1 MTNEASGPSDL
12 GANREGLCSPDGFLL
27 RNIDSVAASPIGD
40 AVDLDVRAVGY
51 WSLRGAEGV
60 ITGESLQAQG
70 IRRGPHLA
78 ETSETRLIESHASI
92 RIRVPAPNVLRL
104 TVVAGRSWDASD
116 DGDRW
121 GMVVEAGATN
131 GSGGP
136 ATPRGES
143 RLAIVQSDAWIQIGG
158 EGVALRVENR
168 TLAWQLLGP
177 EASSVAQ
184 SGGEVRQAMGLPLLP
199 GLSFGTDWMGASI
212 ALAPGELMCGLGEQA
227 GPPTRNGQRIE
238 VAVRDSMGTGTG
250 GTYKAVPILHSS
262 RGYSLFVHSP
272 GPVEVDVGAKY
283 VGLLGVRCPG
293 SVLDLFFFTSSS
305 LAQRVADYTALTG
318 RPAQVPLWALGVWM
332 SRCRYRDRDELLEA
346 ARGMR
351 ENSVGCDV
359 MHLDPSWLVRDVLNC
374 DFVWN
379 HDRFGE
385 PRELVRELAQLGM
398 KLSLWELPYLD
409 PDSPLAIEAADAGL
423 LVKSS
428 NGAPAD
434 VAGTFSRD
442 GRPRW
447 LVDFTNP
454 EARAW
459 WGHLHEPL
467 LDDGVAAFTTDFG
480 EGFPE
485 DALCLASRSHRE
497 DPSWRN
503 LYPLW
508 YNRTVS
514 EKIGAMRDGPPVVLG
529 RSGWAGSQRYPGQ
542 WSGDAE
548 STPAGMAATIR
559 AGLSWALSAPGLWA
573 HDVGGFF
580 GGDSSVGPSPALY
593 VRWAQF
599 GCLSPLTRFHGLT
612 PREPWVFGEQALQ
625 IVRHFVD
632 IRYRLL
638 PYLRSAMLQ
647 AQRTGVPMMRPMSF
661 EMQDM
666 PAAWHVDSQY
676 MLGQDLIVVPV
687 ASDDPQPVDVSILV
701 PPGGWVDVFT
711 GEQVTGPTM
720 LKRRVG
726 LERLPLL
733 ARIGSVIPTGPSI
746 QSTAELSEDAW
757 VLQLWPG
764 SSRTSEV
771 HDQTGLCRYRP
782 SDSKGRAVDAP
793 SDVSAVVVE
802 EPVVRAV
809 GALCHLSDGSLR
821 RLDLL
826 R

>member
-1 MTNEASGPSDL
+1 MDMRAG
-12 GANREGLCSPDGFLL
+12 
-27 RNIDSVAASPIGD
+27 
-40 AVDLDVRAVGY
+40 AVGY
-51 WSLRGAEGV
+51 WSLLGADGV
-60 ITGESLQAQG
+60 VTGESLQAQG

-78 ETSETRLIESHASI
+78 ETSKTRLINSHASI
-92 RIRVPAPNVLRL
+92 RLRFPAPNVARL
-104 TVVAGRSWDASD
+104 TVVARRSWDASD

-121 GMVVEAGATN
+121 GMLVDGGAAN
-131 GSGGP
+131 PSHGP
-136 ATPRGES
+136 AGKGLP
-143 RLAIVQSDAWIQIGG
+143 AITQSDAWTQVGAAG
-158 EGVALRVENR
+158 AGLRIEHLP
-168 TLAWQLLGP
+168 LAWQLLGP
-177 EASSVAQ
+177 DGSSVAK
-184 SGGEVRQAMGLPLLP
+184 SGGEIRQAMGVPLLP
-199 GLSFGTDWMGASI
+199 SLSFGADWVGASI
-212 ALAPGELMCGLGEQA
+212 TLAPGELVCGLGEQA
-227 GPPTRNGQRIE
+227 GPPTRNGQHIK
-238 VAVRDSMGTGTG
+238 VAVRDAMGTGTG

-272 GPVEVDVGAKY
+272 GPLEVDVGAKY
-283 VGLLGVRCPG
+283 AGLLGIRCPG
-293 SVLDLFFFTSSS
+293 TVLDLFFFTSSS
-305 LAQRVADYTALTG
+305 LAQRLADYTALTG
-318 RPAQVPLWALGVWM
+318 RPGPVPLWALGVWM
-332 SRCRYRDRDELLEA
+332 SRCRYRDREELLEA

-379 HDRFGE
+379 HDRFGD
-385 PRELVRELAQLGM
+385 PRELVSELAELGM
-398 KLSLWELPYLD
+398 RLSLWELPYLD

-423 LVKSS
+423 LVASPDGS
-428 NGAPAD
+428 PAE

-454 EARAW
+454 ASRAW

-480 EGFPE
+480 EGLPE
-485 DALCLASRSHRE
+485 DAVPFASRSHPE

-508 YNRTVS
+508 YNRTVL
-514 EKIGAMRDGPPVVLG
+514 EKIGARRDGRSIVLG

-580 GGDSSVGPSPALY
+580 GGESSLGPSPALY
-593 VRWAQF
+593 IRWAQF

-612 PREPWVFGEQALQ
+612 PREPWTFGEQALD
-625 IVRHFVD
+625 IVRRFVD

-638 PYLRSAMLQ
+638 PYLRSTTLEA
-647 AQRTGVPMMRPMSF
+647 ARTGMPVMRPMNL
-661 EMQDM
+661 EMQDI
-666 PAAWHVDSQY
+666 PAAWYIESQY
-676 MLGQDLIVVPV
+676 MLGKDLVVVPV
-687 ASDDPQPVDVSILV
+687 ASDDPEPVEVSILI

-711 GEQVTGPTM
+711 GEEVVGPTM
-720 LKRRVG
+720 LMRRIG

-733 ARIGSVIPTGPSI
+733 ARLGAVIPIGPSV
-746 QSTAELSEDAW
+746 QSTADLPGDSW
-757 VLQLWPG
+757 VLHLWPG
-764 SSRTSEV
+764 PSRTSEV
-771 HDQTGLCRYRP
+771 HDEMGLCRYRP
-782 SDSKGRAVDAP
+782 ADSRGRAVDDP
-793 SDVSAVVVE
+793 NDLCAVVVE

-809 GALCHLSDGSLR
+809 AALCHLPGGR
-821 RLDLL
+821 VRPLDLL